1 MLTNNI
7 GILLLNLL
15 NISYRNV
22 AGQLP
27 APATADRR
35 PVTRAGIQSVTRSGL
50 QLVVGSRA
58 GHWALGTIGGHRL
71 QLSLVADHRRVAGG
85 RL

>member
-27 APATADRR
+27 APATAGRR

-50 QLVVGSRA
+50 
-58 GHWALGTIGGHRL
+58 
-71 QLSLVADHRRVAGG
+71 
-85 RL
+85 

>member
-58 GHWALGTIGGHRL
+58 GHWALSAVTGSSYR
-71 QLSLVADHRRVAGG
+71 SLPITGVSPVAGG